1 MGRTLGRDFTLSSG
15 VNIHA
20 ELSQFYKLGKK
31 GETPILCLS
40 GFGCSHYNFSFI
52 EKEMGEEH
60 PMILIDNRGLG
71 NSSPVNDEYQLQ
83 ALADDALEVMD
94 QMGIDR
100 FILFGISMGGF
111 VAQLLTL
118 TAPERVEKLALLC
131 TTSGGLTFIPL
142 PEMTEEMLTAFY
154 QIPEPKRTESAIAAT
169 VHPSLGKNNPNLLK
183 EIIELR
189 KAHPVDTEQV
199 LKQKRAVDG
208 FLRESIP
215 IHTISCPT
223 LIMTGSDDRFVN
235 PYNAT
240 ILQANI
246 KQAYIASIPVTDHL
260 FFFESAEAVSREL
273 IKLVEGQ
280 FDRPHSSESK
290 LNQLANPLAREEA
303 GAPL

>member
-15 VNIHA
+15 INIHA
-20 ELSQFYKLGKK
+20 EFSQFYKLGKK
-31 GETPILCLS
+31 GKTPILCLS
-40 GFGCSHYNFSFI
+40 GFGCSHYNFTFI
-52 EKEMGEEH
+52 EKEMGEDH
-60 PMILIDNRGLG
+60 PMILIDNRGIG

-94 QMGIDR
+94 QLGIES

-118 TAPERVEKLALLC
+118 KAPERVEKLALLC
-131 TTSGGLTFIPL
+131 TTSGGVTFIPL

-169 VHPSLGKNNPNLLK
+169 VHPGLGKRDPELLK

-189 KAHPVDTEQV
+189 RSHPVDTEQV
-199 LKQKRAVDG
+199 LKQKRAVEG
-208 FLRESIP
+208 FLREPIA

-223 LIMTGSDDRFVN
+223 LIMTGAEDRFVN

-246 KQAYIASIPVTDHL
+246 RQAHLRSIPETDHL
-260 FFFESAEAVSREL
+260 FFFEKSKVVSSEL
-273 IKLVEGQ
+273 KALVEGQ
-280 FDRPHSSESK
+280 FDRPHLALSK
-290 LNQLANPLAREEA
+290 SNNLKREEA
-303 GAPL
+303 GAQL